1 MDSEEMEPAEIALAV
16 DEIGSD
22 TAGAV
27 NRKKNKSRLKQGL
40 YYSDCATD
48 PARSVLSKFIA

>member
-1 MDSEEMEPAEIALAV
+1 MEPAEIALAV